1 MSKADQHLLELARKR
16 FKAAAEAEQHIR
28 DEALQ
33 DFEFR
38 IGNQWP
44 DGVKLQR
51 EQDGRPALTIN
62 RIPQFLRQVTNE
74 QRLSRPSVQVN
85 AVDSGADVETA
96 EIYQGLTRHIEVASD
111 AEAAY
116 DTAFECATTGGFGW
130 LRINT
135 EYCNDESFDQDI
147 RVERIL
153 NPFSVYVDPA
163 AVKPDR
169 SDMGYAFVV
178 EDFDADEYRAKY
190 PDSEAAGL
198 SDFSSIGDAAPYW
211 RPGGNIRVAEYFRI
225 EKKRRELLLMVDG
238 SVVFADE
245 FESAPPSAAILRRR
259 IVEERQVKWAK
270 INGVEV
276 LEQRDWAGKWIPL
289 VPVLGD
295 EVSINGERH
304 LFGMVRFARDP
315 QRMYNY
321 WVSSATETI
330 ALAPRAP
337 FIGVEG
343 QFEGHESQ
351 WRQANV
357 RSFAYLE
364 YKPTSVGGQPAPPPQ
379 RNFAEPPIQAIMASI
394 GQADNDLKA
403 TMGIYDASLGQS
415 GAESSGRAI
424 LARQRESDTANANYG
439 DNLRRAIKH
448 VGRILIDL
456 IPKIY
461 DSERVVRI
469 LRPDGSSDMVPVNQP
484 FVDKG
489 VQRIYDLSAGK
500 YDVTISTGPSYQTQ
514 RQEAAASMI
523 ELAKVEPRLM
533 QVAGDLVVS
542 NMDWPGAQ
550 EIAGRLKKLL
560 PPELQDA
567 GEGGET
573 QLPPEAQAQMV
584 AMQQQIQQLTAA
596 LEESMQALQ
605 TKRIEAEGRL
615 QVAREQSES
624 RERIAEL
631 QSETQLLINQMRVE
645 SQEAQAAIKAQL
657 EEFKILVSRALQLE
671 MRPPAQPQ
679 VSA

>member
-1 MSKADQHLLELARKR
+1 MKDEKLLELARKR
-16 FKAAAEAEQHIR
+16 FKAAVQAEQSLR
-28 DEALQ
+28 EEALI

-44 DGVKLQR
+44 DGVKIQR

-85 AVDSGADVETA
+85 AVDSGADIETA

-135 EYCNDESFDQDI
+135 EYCDDQSFDQDI

-163 AVKPDR
+163 AVQPDR
-169 SDMGYAFVV
+169 RDMGWAFVV
-178 EDFDADEYRAKY
+178 EDFDADEYRALY

-198 SDFSSIGDAAPYW
+198 SDFSSIGDAAPDW

-225 EKKRRELLLMVDG
+225 ETKRRELLLMVDG

-245 FESAPPSAAILRRR
+245 FQTAPPAAAIVRRR
-259 IVEERQVKWAK
+259 TVEERQVKWCK

-295 EVSINGERH
+295 EVSVDGERH

-343 QFEGHESQ
+343 QFEGHEER
-351 WRQANV
+351 WRLANV

-364 YKPTSVGGQPAPPPQ
+364 HKAVSVNGQPAPPPQ

-403 TMGIYDASLGQS
+403 TMGIYDASLGQR
-415 GAESSGRAI
+415 GPESSGRAI

-439 DNLRRAIKH
+439 DNLRRAIRH

-469 LRPDGSSDMVPVNQP
+469 LRPDGTSDMVPVNQP

-489 VQRIYDLSAGK
+489 VERIYDLGAGK

-533 QVAGDLVVS
+533 QVAGDLVVG
-542 NMDWPGAQ
+542 NMDWPGSQ

-560 PPELQDA
+560 PPELQDV
-567 GEGGET
+567 GEDGQT
-573 QLPPEAQAQMV
+573 DVPPEAQAQMV
-584 AMQQQIQQLTAA
+584 AMSQQIQQLTAA
-596 LEESMQALQ
+596 LDESARALE
-605 TKRIEAEGRL
+605 TKQIEAEGRL

-624 RERIAEL
+624 RERIAQL
-631 QSETQLLINQMRVE
+631 QSETQLLINQARIE
-645 SQEAQAAIKAQL
+645 SQEAQAAMKAQL
-657 EEFKILVSRALQLE
+657 EELKMLVAA

>member
-1 MSKADQHLLELARKR
+1 MSKADQQLLELARKR

-38 IGNQWP
+38 IGDQWP

-96 EIYQGLTRHIEVASD
+96 EIYQGLTRHIEVSSD

-130 LRINT
+130 LRILT
-135 EYCNDESFDQDI
+135 EYCDDESFDQDI
-147 RVERIL
+147 RIERVL

-169 SDMGYAFVV
+169 SDMNWAFVV
-178 EDFDADEYRAKY
+178 EDFSADEYRALF
-190 PDSEAAGL
+190 PDSQAAGL
-198 SDFSSIGDAAPYW
+198 SDWSSIGDAAPDW
-211 RPGGNIRVAEYFRI
+211 HSGGNIRVAEYFRV
-225 EKKRRELLLMVDG
+225 ETQRRELLLMVDG
-238 SVVFADE
+238 STVFADE
-245 FESAPPSAAILRRR
+245 FTGAIPEAAVLQRRPVQR
-259 IVEERQVKWAK
+259 RQIKWAK

-276 LEQRDWAGKWIPL
+276 LQQRDWAGKWIPL

-295 EVSINGERH
+295 EVSVNGQRH

-343 QFEGHESQ
+343 QFEGHENQ
-351 WRQANV
+351 WRLANV

-403 TMGIYDASLGQS
+403 TMGIYDASLGQR
-415 GAESSGRAI
+415 GPESSGRAI
-424 LARQRESDTANANYG
+424 LARQRESDTANANFG
-439 DNLRRAIKH
+439 DNLARAIKH

-461 DSERVVRI
+461 HSERVVRI
-469 LRPDGSSDMVPVNQP
+469 LRPDGSSDVVPVNQS

-489 VQRIYDLSAGK
+489 VQRIYDLGAGK

-523 ELAKVEPRLM
+523 DLAKVEPRLM
-533 QVAGDLVVS
+533 QVAGDIVVG
-542 NMDWPGAQ
+542 NMDWPGAP
-550 EIAGRLKKLL
+550 EIAARLKKLL

-567 GEGGET
+567 GENGT
-573 QLPPEAQAQMV
+573 QELPPEAQAQV
-584 AMQQQIQQLTAA
+584 AAMGQQIQQLRAA
-596 LEESMQALQ
+596 LDESMRALE
-605 TKRIEAEGRL
+605 TKQIEADNRL

-624 RERIAEL
+624 RERIAEM
-631 QSETQLLINQMRVE
+631 QRETQLILNAAKIE

-657 EEFKILVSRALQLE
+657 EELKMLVAA
-671 MRPPAQPQ
+671 MRRSPDPQ

>member
-1 MSKADQHLLELARKR
+1 MSDEKLLELARKR

-28 DEALQ
+28 EEALV

-96 EIYQGLTRHIEVASD
+96 EIYQGLTRHIEVSSD

-135 EYCNDESFDQDI
+135 EYCNDETFDQEI

-153 NPFSVYVDPA
+153 NPFSVYVDPS

-169 SDMGYAFVV
+169 SDMGWAFVV
-178 EDFDADEYRAKY
+178 EDFDADEYRAMY
-190 PDSEAAGL
+190 PNSEAAGL
-198 SDFSSIGDAAPYW
+198 SDFASIGDAAPDW

-225 EKKRRELLLMVDG
+225 ETKRRELLLMVDG

-245 FESAPPSAAILRRR
+245 FETAPPAAAIVRRR
-259 IVEERQVKWAK
+259 IVEERQVQWAK

-289 VPVLGD
+289 IPVLGD
-295 EVSINGERH
+295 EVSINGKRH

-343 QFEGHESQ
+343 QFEGHEAQ
-351 WRQANV
+351 WRMANV

-364 YKPTSVGGQPAPPPQ
+364 YKPTSVAGQPAPPPQ
-379 RNFAEPPIQAIMASI
+379 RNFAEPPIQAIMVSI

-484 FVDKG
+484 FEDKG
-489 VQRIYDLSAGK
+489 VARIYDLSAGK

-533 QVAGDLVVS
+533 QVAGDLVVG
-542 NMDWPGAQ
+542 NMDWPGSQ

-560 PPELQDA
+560 PPELQDV
-567 GEGGET
+567 GQDGQTE
-573 QLPPEAQAQMV
+573 LPPEAQAQMA
-584 AMQQQIQQLTAA
+584 AMGQQIEQLTAA

-631 QSETQLLINQMRVE
+631 QSETQLLINQMRIE
-645 SQEAQAAIKAQL
+645 SQEAQAAIKAQM
-657 EEFKILVSRALQLE
+657 EELKMLVAG
-671 MRPPAQPQ
+671 MRSAAQPQ
-679 VSA
+679 VLA

>member
-1 MSKADQHLLELARKR
+1 MSKADEQLIELARKR

-28 DEALQ
+28 EEALK

-38 IGNQWP
+38 IGEQWP
-44 DGVKLQR
+44 EGIKKQR
-51 EQDGRPALTIN
+51 EDDGRPALTIN

-74 QRLSRPSVQVN
+74 QRLSRPAIQVN
-85 AVDSGADVETA
+85 AVDSGADIETA
-96 EIYQGLTRHIEVASD
+96 EIYQGMTRHIEVASD

-116 DTAFECATTGGFGW
+116 DTAFECATTGSFGW
-130 LRINT
+130 VRIIT
-135 EYCNDESFDQDI
+135 EYCNDETFDQDI
-147 RVERIL
+147 RVERVL

-163 AVKPDR
+163 AVRPDR
-169 SDMGYAFVV
+169 SDMNWAFIV
-178 EDFDADEYRAKY
+178 EDFSKEEYEALY
-190 PDSEAAGL
+190 PDSQAAGL
-198 SDFSSIGDAAPYW
+198 SDWSSIGDAAPDW
-211 RPGGNIRVAEYFRI
+211 HSGGNIRVAEYFSI
-225 EKKRRELLLMVDG
+225 ERSRRELLLLENG
-238 SVVFADE
+238 QIVFADQ
-245 FESAPPSAAILRRR
+245 FEQVKVPARVIRRR
-259 IVEERQVKWAK
+259 SVESKRVMWAK
-270 INGVEV
+270 INGIEV
-276 LEQRDWAGKWIPL
+276 LERREWAGKWIPL

-295 EVSINGERH
+295 EVSVNGKRH

-343 QFEGHESQ
+343 QFEGHEAK

-403 TMGIYDASLGQS
+403 TMGIYDASLGQR
-415 GAESSGRAI
+415 GPESSGRAI

-439 DNLRRAIKH
+439 DNLARAIKH

-456 IPKIY
+456 IPHIY
-461 DSERVVRI
+461 DAARVVRI
-469 LRPDGSSDMVPVNQP
+469 LRPDGTSDMVPVNQP

-489 VQRIYDLSAGK
+489 VERIYDLGAGK
-500 YDVTISTGPSYQTQ
+500 YDVSISTGPSYQTQ

-523 ELAKVEPRLM
+523 EMAAADPRLM
-533 QVAGDLVVS
+533 QVAPDLVYAA
-542 NMDWPGAQ
+542 MDWPGGQ
-550 EIAGRLKKLL
+550 DIAARYKKTL
-560 PPELQDA
+560 PPELRDA
-567 GEGGET
+567 GENGT
-573 QLPPEAQAQMV
+573 QELPPEAQAQMA
-584 AMQQQIQQLTAA
+584 AMGQQIQQLTAA
-596 LEESMQALQ
+596 LEESMRALE
-605 TKRIEAEGRL
+605 TKQIEAENRL

-624 RERIAEL
+624 RERIAEM
-631 QSETQLLINQMRVE
+631 QRETQLMINAAKIE
-645 SQEAQAAIKAQL
+645 SQETQAAFKAQL
-657 EEFKILVSRALQLE
+657 EELKMLVGA
-671 MRPPAQPQ
+671 MRRSPDQQ

>member
-1 MSKADQHLLELARKR
+1 MKDEKLLELARKR
-16 FKAAAEAEQHIR
+16 FKAAAEAEQKLR
-28 DEALQ
+28 DEALI

-96 EIYQGLTRHIEVASD
+96 EIYQGLTRHIEVSSD

-135 EYCNDESFDQDI
+135 EYCNDETFDQDI

-163 AVKPDR
+163 AVQPDR
-169 SDMGYAFVV
+169 RDMSWAFVV
-178 EDFDADEYRAKY
+178 EDFDADEYRAMY

-198 SDFSSIGDAAPYW
+198 SDFTSIGDAAPDW
-211 RPGGNIRVAEYFRI
+211 RSGGNIRVAEYFRI
-225 EKKRRELLLMVDG
+225 ETKRRELLLMVDG

-245 FESAPPSAAILRRR
+245 FEAAPPAAAILRRR
-259 IVEERQVKWAK
+259 VVEERQVKWAK

-276 LEQRDWAGKWIPL
+276 LEQREWAGKWIPL

-295 EVSINGERH
+295 EVSVNGERH

-343 QFEGHESQ
+343 QFEGHEDQ

-364 YKPTSVGGQPAPPPQ
+364 HRAVSVGGQPAPPPQ

-461 DSERVVRI
+461 DSQRVVRI
-469 LRPDGSSDMVPVNQP
+469 LRPDGTSDMVPVNQP

-489 VQRIYDLSAGK
+489 VERIYDLGAGK

-533 QVAGDLVVS
+533 QVAGDLVVG
-542 NMDWPGAQ
+542 NMDWPGSQ

-560 PPELQDA
+560 PPELQDV
-567 GEGGET
+567 GQDGQTE
-573 QLPPEAQAQMV
+573 LPPEAQAQMT
-584 AMQQQIQQLTAA
+584 AMGQQIQQLTAA
-596 LEESMQALQ
+596 LEESTQALQ
-605 TKRIEAEGRL
+605 TKQIEAEGRL

-631 QSETQLLINQMRVE
+631 QSETQLLINQARIE
-645 SQEAQAAIKAQL
+645 SQEAQAAMKAQL
-657 EEFKILVSRALQLE
+657 EELKMLVAA
-671 MRPPAQPQ
+671 MRPSATPQ

>member
-1 MSKADQHLLELARKR
+1 MKDEKLLELARKR
-16 FKAAAEAEQHIR
+16 FKAAAEAEQKLR
-28 DEALQ
+28 DEALI

-96 EIYQGLTRHIEVASD
+96 EIYQGLTRHIEVSSD

-163 AVKPDR
+163 AVQPDR
-169 SDMGYAFVV
+169 RDMGWAFVV
-178 EDFDADEYRAKY
+178 EDFDPDEYRAMY

-198 SDFSSIGDAAPYW
+198 SDFSSIGDAAPDW

-225 EKKRRELLLMVDG
+225 ETKRRELLLMVDG

-245 FESAPPSAAILRRR
+245 FEIAPPAAAILRRR
-259 IVEERQVKWAK
+259 TVEERQVKWCK

-295 EVSINGERH
+295 EVSVNGERH

-343 QFEGHESQ
+343 QFEGHEAQ

-364 YKPTSVGGQPAPPPQ
+364 YKPTSVGGQPVPPPQ

-403 TMGIYDASLGQS
+403 TMGIYDASLGQR
-415 GAESSGRAI
+415 GPESSGRAI

-469 LRPDGSSDMVPVNQP
+469 LRPDGTSDMVPVNQP
-484 FVDKG
+484 FEDKG
-489 VQRIYDLSAGK
+489 VARIYDLSAGK

-533 QVAGDLVVS
+533 QVAGDLVVG
-542 NMDWPGAQ
+542 NMDWPGSA

-560 PPELQDA
+560 PPELQDV
-567 GEGGET
+567 GQDGQTE
-573 QLPPEAQAQMV
+573 LPPEAQAQMA
-584 AMQQQIQQLTAA
+584 AMGQQIQQLTAA
-596 LEESMQALQ
+596 LEESARALE
-605 TKRIEAEGRL
+605 TKQIEAEGRL

-624 RERIAEL
+624 RERIAQL
-631 QSETQLLINQMRVE
+631 QSETQLLINQARIE
-645 SQEAQAAIKAQL
+645 SQEAQAAMKAQL
-657 EEFKILVSRALQLE
+657 EELKMLVAG
-671 MRPPAQPQ
+671 MRPSAQPQ
-679 VSA
+679 VLA